1 MESVKL
7 SLLVFASLGVVSS
20 VYWSIFVLFPLD
32 PQIERLGVALN
43 GIYLVGDILVL
54 ASAAGLGVHLWHR
67 HK

>member
-32 PQIERLGVALN
+32 PLIERLGVALN
-43 GIYLVGDILVL
+43 GVYLVGDILVL